1 MTASAHSTVGFVG
14 NNLTSLGRKSEAYMT
29 THNEI
34 NNFSGSLK
42 KLMRDLLQIQMLFLL
57 KGLSAIES
65 LSLQITN
72 LYENEFG
79 PQIEATICIRMLQD
93 NCSEDGRAVFNKFHV
108 FNICFRFT
116 LAYWELFLISET
128 VFHRSSIE

>member
-42 KLMRDLLQIQMLFLL
+42 KLMRDLLHMQMLFLL

-79 PQIEATICIRMLQD
+79 PQIETTICIRMLQD
-93 NCSEDGRAVFNKFHV
+93 NCSEDGRAVFNRFHV

-116 LAYWELFLISET
+116 LAYWELLLISET
-128 VFHRSSIE
+128 VFHSSSIE

>member
-14 NNLTSLGRKSEAYMT
+14 NNITSLGRKSEAYMT

-42 KLMRDLLQIQMLFLL
+42 KLMRDLLHIQMLFLL

-93 NCSEDGRAVFNKFHV
+93 NCSEDGRAVFNRFYV

-116 LAYWELFLISET
+116 LAYWELLLISET
-128 VFHRSSIE
+128 VFHSSSIE

>member
-14 NNLTSLGRKSEAYMT
+14 NNLTSLGHKSEAYMT
-29 THNEI
+29 THIEI

-42 KLMRDLLQIQMLFLL
+42 KLMRDLLHMQMLFLL

-93 NCSEDGRAVFNKFHV
+93 NCSEDGRAVFNRFHV
-108 FNICFRFT
+108 FNICLRFT
-116 LAYWELFLISET
+116 LAYWELLLISET
-128 VFHRSSIE
+128 VFHSSSIE

>member
-42 KLMRDLLQIQMLFLL
+42 KLMRDLLHMQMLFLL

-65 LSLQITN
+65 LSLQITKMN
-72 LYENEFG
+72 SDLKSKQLFVSG
-79 PQIEATICIRMLQD
+79 
-93 NCSEDGRAVFNKFHV
+93 CSRITVLKMGEQYLTGSM
-108 FNICFRFT
+108 C
-116 LAYWELFLISET
+116 LIS
-128 VFHRSSIE
+128 VSDLPWLIGSFF